1 MESRTKEL
9 MWYIEYLPPALYRQ
23 LKNKDKELYT
33 GPSKESKEEYNKFL
47 TNVLNSTM
55 QLKDQVKTT
64 TMSDDG
70 KVIAQLHDNSIVEWD
85 SLLEVSIFIQK
96 TSA

>member
-1 MESRTKEL
+1 
-9 MWYIEYLPPALYRQ
+9 
-23 LKNKDKELYT
+23 
-33 GPSKESKEEYNKFL
+33 
-47 TNVLNSTM
+47 M